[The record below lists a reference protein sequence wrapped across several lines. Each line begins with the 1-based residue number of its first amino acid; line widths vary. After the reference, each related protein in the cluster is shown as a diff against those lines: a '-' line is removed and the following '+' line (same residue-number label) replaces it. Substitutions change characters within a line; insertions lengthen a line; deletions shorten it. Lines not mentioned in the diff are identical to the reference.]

1 MRVEAKTTLNPYVFP
16 GLKINEKEKRK
27 ILSGTLHK
35 HYKISKE
42 DVLEIISE
50 EVGVSMSQIIKRSR
64 RREVVNARFIFCAIL
79 KDHFGYT
86 LERIGEE
93 IDGRDHTS
101 IRHAIIEYRNRVYQE
116 ETFRNLVNNIYNRI
130 GFKTT
135 K

>member
-1 MRVEAKTTLNPYVFP
+1 MRGESKTILNPYVFP

-27 ILSGTLHK
+27 ILSSSIHG

-42 DVLEIISE
+42 DVLEIIAE

-116 ETFRNLVNNIYNRI
+116 DVFRNLVYNIYNRI
-130 GFKTT
+130 GIKT

>member
-1 MRVEAKTTLNPYVFP
+1 MRAEAKTILNPYVFP

-27 ILSGTLHK
+27 LLSSSIHG

-42 DVLEIISE
+42 DVLEIIAE
-50 EVGVSMSQIIKRSR
+50 EAGVSMTQIVKRSR
-64 RREVVNARFIFCAIL
+64 RREIVNARFIFCAIL

-116 ETFRNLVNNIYNRI
+116 DTFKSLVYNIYNRI
-130 GFKTT
+130 GIKT

>member
-1 MRVEAKTTLNPYVFP
+1 MRGESKTILNPYVFP

-27 ILSGTLHK
+27 ILSSSIHG

-42 DVLEIISE
+42 DVLEIIAE
-50 EVGVSMSQIIKRSR
+50 EVGVPMSQIIKRSR

-116 ETFRNLVNNIYNRI
+116 DVFRNLVYNIYNRI
-130 GFKTT
+130 GIKT

>member
-1 MRVEAKTTLNPYVFP
+1 MRVETELILNPYVFP

-27 ILSGTLHK
+27 ILSSSIHN

-42 DVLEIISE
+42 DVLEIISQ
-50 EVGVSMSQIIKRSR
+50 EVGVTMTQIVKRTR
-64 RREVVNARFIFCAIL
+64 TKEVVDARFIFCAIL

-86 LERIGEE
+86 LQRIGDEM
-93 IDGRDHTS
+93 DGRDHTS

-116 ETFRNLVNNIYNRI
+116 ERFRNLVNNIYNRI
-130 GFKTT
+130 GFKT

>member
-1 MRVEAKTTLNPYVFP
+1 MRVETELILNPYVFP

-27 ILSGTLHK
+27 ILSSSIHN

-42 DVLEIISE
+42 DVLEIISQ
-50 EVGVSMSQIIKRSR
+50 EVGVTMSQIVKRTR
-64 RREVVNARFIFCAIL
+64 TKEVVDARFIFCAIL

-86 LERIGEE
+86 LQRIGDEM
-93 IDGRDHTS
+93 DGRDHTS

-116 ETFRNLVNNIYNRI
+116 ERFRNLVNNIYNRI
-130 GFKTT
+130 GFKT

>member
-1 MRVEAKTTLNPYVFP
+1 MKVENELILNPYVFP

-27 ILSGTLHK
+27 ILSSSIHN

-42 DVLEIISE
+42 DVLEIISQ
-50 EVGVSMSQIIKRSR
+50 EVGVTMTQIVKRTR
-64 RREVVNARFIFCAIL
+64 TKEVVDARFIFCAIL

-86 LERIGEE
+86 LQRIGDEM
-93 IDGRDHTS
+93 DGRDHTS

-116 ETFRNLVNNIYNRI
+116 ERFRNLVNNIYNRI
-130 GFKTT
+130 GYKT